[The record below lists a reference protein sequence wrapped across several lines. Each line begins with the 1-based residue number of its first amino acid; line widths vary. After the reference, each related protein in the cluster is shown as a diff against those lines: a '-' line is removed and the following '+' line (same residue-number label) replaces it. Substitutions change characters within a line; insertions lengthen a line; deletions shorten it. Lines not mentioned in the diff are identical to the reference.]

1 MVISRLRPLGV
12 NLDFGD
18 QSYMLGG
25 TIDIS
30 VELNPRRDVEVRE
43 GRVDLVCE
51 VRWREI
57 STVNVLATRGRFSG
71 GSQPYGSPSVTKQ
84 VHKNLKEAYVHSTVV
99 FLTNAQLH
107 SGAPG
112 RYNTRLDIKPEPPA
126 HAAEGTVKWQLLTTI
141 DVVGARD
148 FTRKR
153 TVRVLHR

>member
-51 VRWREI
+51 VR
-57 STVNVLATRGRFSG
+57 
-71 GSQPYGSPSVTKQ
+71 
-84 VHKNLKEAYVHSTVV
+84 
-99 FLTNAQLH
+99 
-107 SGAPG
+107 
-112 RYNTRLDIKPEPPA
+112 
-126 HAAEGTVKWQLLTTI
+126 
-141 DVVGARD
+141 
-148 FTRKR
+148 
-153 TVRVLHR
+153 